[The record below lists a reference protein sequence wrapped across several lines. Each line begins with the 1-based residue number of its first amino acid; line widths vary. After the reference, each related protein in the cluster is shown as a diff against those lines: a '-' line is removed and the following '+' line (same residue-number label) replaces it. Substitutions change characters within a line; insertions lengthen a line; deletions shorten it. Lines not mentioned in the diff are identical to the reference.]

1 MRNVDKEQ
9 LEEELAELSSRH
21 ENMDSAIK
29 QLQESLSIDQLK
41 ISRLKKE
48 KLILKEQ
55 IEKIKSSLIPD
66 QKA

>member
-1 MRNVDKEQ
+1 MRNVDQEQ

-48 KLILKEQ
+48 KLMLKEQ